1 MSGTARLIVPLTL
14 IVAAFIVWLIWGP
27 CPDELR
33 MPIGTA
39 AGIVLLALFA
49 AMQTYI
55 ESYFGTWMDPLI
67 ILVFTAMAVI
77 LFLFSPVMGVIGV
90 LLLIA
95 LIFMMGGRY

>member
-1 MSGTARLIVPLTL
+1 MV
-14 IVAAFIVWLIWGP
+14 VAAVIVWLIWGP
-27 CPDELR
+27 CPGELR
-33 MPIGTA
+33 MPIGMA

-55 ESYFGTWMDPLI
+55 EGYFGTWMDPLI
-67 ILVFTAMAVI
+67 ILVFTTIAAI

-95 LIFMMGGRY
+95 AVAVVSGR